1 MKRNIRGGIKKTWVS
16 QGLHINVG
24 DDAVLRVLHHQFHK
38 EGASCSKDHLVDI
51 NDLGT
56 ALQLIVGEL
65 AGPDHGQQ
73 GGIGVLE
80 QHRLH
85 LRQLG
90 LLLNLD

>member
-1 MKRNIRGGIKKTWVS
+1 MLG
-16 QGLHINVG
+16 
-24 DDAVLRVLHHQFHK
+24 VLHHQFHK
-38 EGASCSKDHLVDI
+38 AGASCSKDHLVDI

-56 ALQLIVGEL
+56 ALQLLVREL

-73 GGIGVLE
+73 GSVGVLE
-80 QHRLH
+80 QHRLL

>member
-1 MKRNIRGGIKKTWVS
+1 MDVNSLIAT
-16 QGLHINVG
+16 
-24 DDAVLRVLHHQFHK
+24 
-38 EGASCSKDHLVDI
+38 
-51 NDLGT
+51 
-56 ALQLIVGEL
+56 LQLIVGEL